1 MYPGRR
7 TPGPWLGHFVDT
19 VTRIWAWNALKM
31 VTTSTKPTGEAGVTD
46 GDGARETWEAADKV
60 NRKVTAPR
68 MGGGG
73 APAV

>member
-1 MYPGRR
+1 MTDVSGEAN
-7 TPGPWLGHFVDT
+7 PGPWLGHFVDT

-46 GDGARETWEAADKV
+46 GEMGLVRRDKV

-73 APAV
+73 APVV